1 MKKARRSNINEG
13 YALAGW
19 ISALF
24 VLVAGIFLFI

>member
-1 MKKARRSNINEG
+1 MKKVKHSSNTEG
-13 YALAGW
+13 YKLAGW